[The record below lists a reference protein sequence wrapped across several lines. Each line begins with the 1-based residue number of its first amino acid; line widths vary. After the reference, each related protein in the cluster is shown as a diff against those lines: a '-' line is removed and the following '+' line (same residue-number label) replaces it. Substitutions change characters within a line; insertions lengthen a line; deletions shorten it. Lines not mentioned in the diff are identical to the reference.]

1 LADQDPIKQLQS
13 FLNDRGNVLERISG
27 IHAMLDSL
35 KAPVSSGANTETLP
49 HTAPAAAPPSENPYD
64 RPVHMLREIQAQIE
78 NQVRPLAQQAI
89 DLEVERLRGRAAI
102 DQGEFRACL
111 DRIDQCVSACIERA
125 HEYQREH
132 AELARFNERF
142 TALVEIAEPLPEC
155 PSNITDIINSRLEL
169 LRRQQR
175 L

>member
-1 LADQDPIKQLQS
+1 
-13 FLNDRGNVLERISG
+13 LNDRGNVLERISG

-49 HTAPAAAPPSENPYD
+49 HTAPAAAAPSENPYD

-89 DLEVERLRGRAAI
+89 DLEVERLRQRAAT
-102 DQGEFRACL
+102 DRRELHACL

-125 HEYQREH
+125 HEYQGEH
-132 AELARFNERF
+132 AELTSLNGRFA
-142 TALVEIAEPLPEC
+142 ALGAIAEPLPEC
-155 PSNITDIINSRLEL
+155 SANITDIIDSRLEL

-175 L
+175 I